1 MKLPAG
7 GVLSYARLKGA
18 TQARWP
24 YCSWS
29 RVGNPAPPGVSA
41 VSRDKEY
48 LIAG

>member
-29 RVGNPAPPGVSA
+29 RVVESCPAGS
-41 VSRDKEY
+41 
-48 LIAG
+48 